1 MKDGDGVR
9 LLCGLS
15 RRADLKFCLNQG
27 KRGIVQRRCDDGRWV
42 VHAGDGGE
50 AGSDRS
56 VR

>member
-15 RRADLKFCLNQG
+15 RRADLNG